1 MYLLRL
7 NRKGDVYKDDDGVT
21 GVVEFQSVLTAKN
34 LGPAALKWIAL
45 IYDYDSPY
53 RHFTESERI
62 KAVSLDLYGNV
73 KWKEEKR
80 EEIKAAVVKYR
91 QLQFDPLDEQLLA
104 FNNKIDQFT
113 TYMNNMPITQDTAQD
128 LQKLMIGIERILK
141 TRQTL
146 LDAIEKRGERK
157 KIVGDKGMSFLE
169 QKLDM
174 QQNI

>member
-34 LGPAALKWIAL
+34 LGPTALKWIAL
-45 IYDYDSPY
+45 RYDYESPY

-128 LQKLMIGIERILK
+128 LQKLMIGIEKILK

>member
-21 GVVEFQSVLTAKN
+21 GVVEFQLVLSAKN
-34 LGPAALKWIAL
+34 LGPSALKWIAL

-53 RHFTESERI
+53 RHFIESERV
-62 KAVSLDLYGNV
+62 KAVSLDLYGDV
-73 KWKEEKR
+73 KWKEEGRK
-80 EEIKAAVVKYR
+80 EIQEAVKKYKE
-91 QLQFDPLDEQLLA
+91 LQFDPLDEQLLA

-113 TYMNNMPITQDTAQD
+113 NFMNRMPITQDTAQD
-128 LQKLMIGIERILK
+128 LQKIMIGIEKILK

-169 QKLDM
+169 SKLDM
-174 QQNI
+174 EQNV

>member
-53 RHFTESERI
+53 RHFTEKERI

-73 KWKEEKR
+73 KWKEEGRK
-80 EEIKAAVVKYR
+80 EIQAAIKKYKE
-91 QLQFDPLDEQLLA
+91 LQFDPLDEQLLA

-113 TYMNNMPITQDTAQD
+113 TFMNNMPITQDTAQD
-128 LQKLMIGIERILK
+128 LQKIMIGIEKILK

-169 QKLDM
+169 SKLDM
-174 QQNI
+174 EQNV

>member
-53 RHFTESERI
+53 RHFTESERL

-128 LQKLMIGIERILK
+128 LQKLMIGIEKILK